1 MEITKETILGT
12 LADIID
18 PELHIGIVD
27 LGLIYD
33 VRPTKVESNEA
44 EDGVGGYNVEID
56 MTLTSVACPM
66 GPQIR
71 AAVHHKA
78 ESLPGVKDVTV
89 NLIFNPPWDPREHAS
104 EDAQMELGLI

>member
-1 MEITKETILGT
+1 MEITKETVLSV
-12 LADIID
+12 LAEIID

-33 VRPTKVESNEA
+33 VRPEKVEASKA
-44 EDGVGGYNVEID
+44 EDGQEGYNVEVD

-66 GPQIR
+66 GPQLR
-71 AAVHHKA
+71 AAVHHKTQN
-78 ESLPGVKDVTV
+78 LKGVKDVTV